1 MDEPVSEL
9 GLSLTELSETYAALL
24 GEGNDPY
31 RPVPEPTDALG
42 RSVGDLA
49 AEPAANLPAL
59 RGVATDDIE
68 PIAILE
74 AMLFVGHPEDRA
86 LPSSQ
91 IAALMRG
98 VSANDVE
105 EWIGQLNEQYD
116 RCCAPYH
123 IESSGAGFRMALR
136 PEFSS
141 LADLF
146 LGRVREARLAQSAID
161 VLAIVAY
168 GQPVSRQEVD
178 RLRGQASATVLAQLV
193 RRDLLRIERKESER
207 QTLYYRTTER
217 FLDLFGLDSLDD
229 LPRSHDLERS

>member
-31 RPVPEPTDALG
+31 RPVPEPTDVLG
-42 RSVGDLA
+42 RSVGELA
-49 AEPAANLPAL
+49 AEPAVSLPAYH
-59 RGVATDDIE
+59 GQAPDDLE

-86 LPSSQ
+86 MSSAQ
-91 IAALMRG
+91 IASLMRG

-116 RCCAPYH
+116 RNQAPYRV
-123 IESSGAGFRMALR
+123 ESTVAGFRMALR
-136 PEFSS
+136 SEYSS
-141 LADLF
+141 FADVF

-178 RLRGQASATVLAQLV
+178 RLRGQPSGAVLAQLV
-193 RRDLLRIERKESER
+193 RRDLLRVERSEIDR
-207 QTLYYRTTER
+207 QILLYRTTER
-217 FLDLFGLDSLDD
+217 FLDLFGLCSLDD
-229 LPRSHDLERS
+229 LPRSQDLERS